1 MGSPR
6 DWMETVKETVKR
18 IKALIGSPADTG
30 GSTTSGTLMGKGNAI
45 LDAITDGAAQT
56 KAFTETV
63 FISHK
68 VAKEN
73 METDYVTVE
82 GKGRALIINSSSRPP
97 QTTVD
102 GNLVI
107 DAVANMGVDSYVV
120 YFEKSLILKSTDT
133 SHTTYIIQA
142 MIQT

>member
-1 MGSPR
+1 
-6 DWMETVKETVKR
+6 
-18 IKALIGSPADTG
+18 
-30 GSTTSGTLMGKGNAI
+30 MGKGNAI

-97 QTTVD
+97 QTMVD